1 MREARESERRER
13 DDSKLRGIEP
23 VSLSTSSFPFLFR
36 MPPAKSPFPRE
47 SATRFQRRVRGITAV
62 STAAVG
68 AGLLL
73 FADWGG
79 GEKENDKRKNVFSGV
94 RPAAKRLLG
103 RLFPAEDDDIGGDGD
118 DSSGD

>member
-1 MREARESERRER
+1 
-13 DDSKLRGIEP
+13 
-23 VSLSTSSFPFLFR
+23 

-79 GEKENDKRKNVFSGV
+79 GGEKENDKKKNVFSGV

-103 RLFPAEDDDIGGDGD
+103 RLFPAEDDGIGNDNGD